1 MSLLG
6 KLEDRFG
13 RFAVP
18 QLTLAV
24 IICQVAVYGLTYLP
38 MARGDEHVIVAIER
52 LQLVPDRVLEG
63 EVWRLVTFLAIPPLG
78 GNIILELFGWYLFYL
93 MGTALE
99 HNWGTFRY
107 NVFLLVGYLA
117 TVAVAFVRPDQPASA
132 AFWQGSVFL
141 AFAHLYP
148 YFVIYI
154 FFILPVQIRWL
165 ALLTWIGYGLG
176 ALFGGWEQRLVIGAA
191 VANFLLFFG
200 KDIFERVRTGRR
212 HMAGQV
218 ARYKA
223 QERAPAFHH
232 RCLVC
237 GITDRSN
244 PQAEFRYCSKCAGD
258 CCYCMEHLRSH
269 EHVTGEAQP
278 G

>member
-1 MSLLG
+1 MSLMG

-13 RFAVP
+13 RLAIP

-24 IICQVAVYGLTYLP
+24 IICQVAVYGLTYVPL
-38 MARGDEHVIVAIER
+38 RSGDEGAWMAIER
-52 LQLVPDRVLEG
+52 LQLVPAQVLEG
-63 EVWRLVTFLAIPPLG
+63 EVWRLVTFLAIPPFG
-78 GNIILELFGWYLFYL
+78 GLLLCDIFGWYLFYL

-99 HNWGTFRY
+99 YNWGTFRY

-117 TVAVAFVRPDQPASA
+117 TVAVAFLRPEMPTSA
-132 AFWQGSVFL
+132 LFWQGSVFL

-148 YFVIYI
+148 YFVLHI

-165 ALLTWIGYGLG
+165 ALLTWILYGLG
-176 ALFGGWEQRLVIGAA
+176 FLFGGWEQRLVIGAA
-191 VANFLLFFG
+191 VSNFLLFFG
-200 KDIFERVRTGRR
+200 KDVFERVRTGRR

-218 ARYKA
+218 ARYRE
-223 QERAPAFHH
+223 QEKVPAYYH

-237 GITDRSN
+237 GITDRSH
-244 PQAEFRYCSKCAGD
+244 PRAEFRYCSKCAGD